1 LDIDSLKRA
10 QEGSEALAIEER
22 EGQEGDAEAARQT
35 PGKGRDRRG
44 ARSGSPEPGSS
55 GEGLGPARRGAE
67 EDGSAR
73 GVPAEGEASG
83 DLARDGTPLNKT
95 AANNVLTEGR
105 SAADARREPEVPPG
119 FRCGFV
125 AIAGEPN
132 VGKSTLTNRL
142 LHERL
147 SIVTA
152 KPQTTRRKTLG
163 ILNSEG
169 YQAILLDTPGLM
181 APRYELHQAM
191 LREARQA
198 LVDADVIL
206 FLVEPDTRI
215 DVPVPVRECGGRRVL
230 VLNKVDLVRRKEDL
244 LPILTAWSGIGLF
257 EELVPISALEG
268 HGTQALLD
276 LVVPRL
282 PEGPPLYPLDELAT
296 QPERFFVGEIIR
308 ERIFERFEKEIP
320 YATEVTVE
328 EFHERPGAKDY
339 VEAWIHVEQ
348 ESQKAILIGADGA
361 AIRGLGEEARTMIE
375 EFLGRPVYLS
385 LRVRVTP
392 KWRKRPDALRRFGY
406 HG

>member
-1 LDIDSLKRA
+1 MT
-10 QEGSEALAIEER
+10 IEER
-22 EGQEGDAEAARQT
+22 DRREGDGEPRKREDGDDPDRREEGSGDPDQHGQPVVPAERE
-35 PGKGRDRRG
+35 PGQAVVPAERSPGQAVVPAERDRG
-44 ARSGSPEPGSS
+44 EATPSEDPLARSSS
-55 GEGLGPARRGAE
+55 GESTTT
-67 EDGSAR
+67 EDA
-73 GVPAEGEASG
+73 VAEGSPANDAS
-83 DLARDGTPLNKT
+83 RVP
-95 AANNVLTEGR
+95 V
-105 SAADARREPEVPPG
+105 VPPG

-125 AIAGEPN
+125 AIVGEPN

-142 LHERL
+142 LRERL
-147 SIVTA
+147 SIVTD

-163 ILNSEG
+163 ILNAEG
-169 YQAILLDTPGLM
+169 YQAVLLDTPGLM

-191 LREARQA
+191 LREAREA

-206 FLVEPDTRI
+206 FLVEPDTRVE
-215 DVPVPVRECGGRRVL
+215 VPAAVRESGGRRFL
-230 VLNKVDLVRRKEDL
+230 VLNKVDLVTRKDDL
-244 LPILTAWSGIGLF
+244 LPILTAWNDTGFF

-268 HGTQALLD
+268 HGTTALLD
-276 LVVPRL
+276 LIVPLL
-282 PEGPPLYPLDELAT
+282 PLGPPFYPVDELAT

-339 VEAWIHVEQ
+339 IEAWIHVEQ
-348 ESQKAILIGADGA
+348 QSQKAILIGADGA
-361 AIRGLGEEARTMIE
+361 AIRGLGEEARGMIE

-406 HG
+406 RG

>member
-1 LDIDSLKRA
+1 
-10 QEGSEALAIEER
+10 
-22 EGQEGDAEAARQT
+22 
-35 PGKGRDRRG
+35 
-44 ARSGSPEPGSS
+44 
-55 GEGLGPARRGAE
+55 
-67 EDGSAR
+67 
-73 GVPAEGEASG
+73 VPA
-83 DLARDGTPLNKT
+83 
-95 AANNVLTEGR
+95 AA
-105 SAADARREPEVPPG
+105 PG

-125 AIAGEPN
+125 AIVGEPN

-142 LHERL
+142 LRERL

-163 ILNSEG
+163 ILNGEG
-169 YQAILLDTPGLM
+169 YQAVLLDTPGLM
-181 APRYELHQAM
+181 TPRYELHHAM
-191 LREARQA
+191 LREASEA

-206 FLVEPDTRI
+206 FLVEPEARI
-215 DVPVPVRECGGRRVL
+215 TVPAAVRESGGRRFL
-230 VLNKVDLVRRKEDL
+230 VLNKVDLVTRKDDL
-244 LPILTAWSGIGLF
+244 LPILTAWNDTGAF

-268 HGTQALLD
+268 HGTMALLD
-276 LVVPRL
+276 LIVPRL
-282 PEGPPLYPLDELAT
+282 PEGPPFYPLDELAV

-308 ERIFERFEKEIP
+308 ERIFERFEMEIP

-339 VEAWIHVEQ
+339 IEAWIHVEQ
-348 ESQKAILIGADGA
+348 QSQKAILIGADGA
-361 AIRGLGEEARTMIE
+361 AIRGLGEEAREMIE

>member
-1 LDIDSLKRA
+1 
-10 QEGSEALAIEER
+10 LAIEER
-22 EGQEGDAEAARQT
+22 DQQDGG
-35 PGKGRDRRG
+35 G
-44 ARSGSPEPGSS
+44 EPR
-55 GEGLGPARRGAE
+55 ER
-67 EDGSAR
+67 EDGSKPDRRDEGSGRPERDGHRKGGVDAQR
-73 GVPAEGEASG
+73 KLRDAVVHGRRDHGEGEPLGAHPANDVPGENAPLEGVPRKRRPATEASRVP
-83 DLARDGTPLNKT
+83 A
-95 AANNVLTEGR
+95 
-105 SAADARREPEVPPG
+105 VPPD

-142 LHERL
+142 LRERL

-163 ILNSEG
+163 ILNCEG
-169 YQAILLDTPGLM
+169 YQAVLLDTPGLM

-191 LREARQA
+191 LREAREA
-198 LVDADVIL
+198 LVDADVVL
-206 FLVEPDTRI
+206 FLVEPTTSV
-215 DVPVPVRECGGRRVL
+215 DVPVAVRESGGRCLL
-230 VLNKVDLVRRKEDL
+230 VLNKVDLVTRKEDL
-244 LPILTAWSGIGLF
+244 LPILTAWNDTGFF

-268 HGTQALLD
+268 HGTTALLD
-276 LVVPRL
+276 LIVPRL
-282 PEGPPLYPLDELAT
+282 PLGPPFYPRDELAT

-308 ERIFERFEKEIP
+308 ERIFERFEMEIP

-339 VEAWIHVEQ
+339 IEALIHVEQ
-348 ESQKAILIGADGA
+348 ESQKAILIGAEGA
-361 AIRGLGEEARTMIE
+361 AIRGLGEEARGMIE

>member
-1 LDIDSLKRA
+1 V
-10 QEGSEALAIEER
+10 EHVAIEEL
-22 EGQEGDAEAARQT
+22 DRQD
-35 PGKGRDRRG
+35 G
-44 ARSGSPEPGSS
+44 S
-55 GEGLGPARRGAE
+55 GEEAPR
-67 EDGSAR
+67 DSAAPESP
-73 GVPAEGEASG
+73 VAKDSPPTDASG
-83 DLARDGTPLNKT
+83 I
-95 AANNVLTEGR
+95 AA
-105 SAADARREPEVPPG
+105 VPPG

-125 AIAGEPN
+125 AIVGEPN

-142 LHERL
+142 LRERL

-163 ILNSEG
+163 ILNGDG
-169 YQAILLDTPGLM
+169 YQAVLLDTPGLM
-181 APRYELHQAM
+181 APRYELHEAM
-191 LREARQA
+191 LREAREA

-206 FLVEPDTRI
+206 FLVEPETHV
-215 DVPVPVRECGGRRVL
+215 DVPAAVREAGGRRLL
-230 VLNKVDLVRRKEDL
+230 VLNKVDLVTRKDDL
-244 LPILTAWSGIGLF
+244 LPILTAWNDTGLF

-268 HGTQALLD
+268 HGTVALLD
-276 LVVPRL
+276 LVLPRL
-282 PEGPPLYPLDELAT
+282 PVAPPFYPLDELAA

-308 ERIFERFEKEIP
+308 ERIFERFEMEIP

-339 VEAWIHVEQ
+339 IEAWVHVEH

-361 AIRGLGEEARTMIE
+361 AIRGLGEEARGMIE

-392 KWRKRPDALRRFGY
+392 KWRKRADALRRFGY

>member
-1 LDIDSLKRA
+1 VT
-10 QEGSEALAIEER
+10 IEER
-22 EGQEGDAEAARQT
+22 NRHGESGEPRRRDGGDE
-35 PGKGRDRRG
+35 PK
-44 ARSGSPEPGSS
+44 RSGEESGS
-55 GEGLGPARRGAE
+55 GEPDE
-67 EDGSAR
+67 H
-73 GVPAEGEASG
+73 GEAVAHAGGEQGETPPSG
-83 DLARDGTPLNKT
+83 DPTAKNDSGEDARTER
-95 AANNVLTEGR
+95 AAAKGS
-105 SAADARREPEVPPG
+105 SAADASRVPAVPPG

-125 AIAGEPN
+125 AIVGEPN

-142 LHERL
+142 LRERL
-147 SIVTA
+147 SIVTD

-163 ILNSEG
+163 ILNAEG
-169 YQAILLDTPGLM
+169 YQAVLLDTPGLM

-191 LREARQA
+191 LREAREA

-206 FLVEPDTRI
+206 FLVEPDSRV
-215 DVPVPVRECGGRRVL
+215 DVPAAVRESGGRRLL
-230 VLNKVDLVRRKEDL
+230 VLNKVDLVTRKDDL
-244 LPILTAWSGIGLF
+244 LPILTAWNDTGFF

-268 HGTQALLD
+268 HGTGALLD
-276 LVVPRL
+276 LIVPRL
-282 PEGPPLYPLDELAT
+282 PEGPPFYPPDELAV

-308 ERIFERFEKEIP
+308 ERIFERFEMEIP

-339 VEAWIHVEQ
+339 IEAWIHVEQ

-361 AIRGLGEEARTMIE
+361 AIRGLGEEARGMIE

>member
-1 LDIDSLKRA
+1 MTIEGLDRHDGGGEPRQGENGDEPDRPEEVGGDGEPNDHGKA
-10 QEGSEALAIEER
+10 AIR
-22 EGQEGDAEAARQT
+22 PDHGPGDAVLRADHEPEEAVVHAQR
-35 PGKGRDRRG
+35 GRGG
-44 ARSGSPEPGSS
+44 AALSGDTSTKNALRGSS
-55 GEGLGPARRGAE
+55 TTTSSVADGA
-67 EDGSAR
+67 
-73 GVPAEGEASG
+73 
-83 DLARDGTPLNKT
+83 
-95 AANNVLTEGR
+95 AAT
-105 SAADARREPEVPPG
+105 DAPRIPVIPSG

-125 AIAGEPN
+125 AIVGEPN

-142 LHERL
+142 LRERL
-147 SIVTA
+147 SIVTD

-163 ILNSEG
+163 ILNAEG
-169 YQAILLDTPGLM
+169 YQAVLLDTPGLM

-191 LREARQA
+191 LREAREA
-198 LVDADVIL
+198 LVDADVVL
-206 FLVEPDTRI
+206 FLVEPSARV
-215 DVPVPVRECGGRRVL
+215 DVPAVVRESGGRRFL
-230 VLNKVDLVRRKEDL
+230 VLNKVDLVTRKDDL
-244 LPILTAWSGIGLF
+244 LPILTAWNDTGVF

-268 HGTQALLD
+268 HGTTALLD
-276 LVVPRL
+276 LIVPCL
-282 PEGPPLYPLDELAT
+282 PLGPPFYPVDELAT

-339 VEAWIHVEQ
+339 IEAWIHVEQ

-361 AIRGLGEEARTMIE
+361 AIRGLGEEARGMIE